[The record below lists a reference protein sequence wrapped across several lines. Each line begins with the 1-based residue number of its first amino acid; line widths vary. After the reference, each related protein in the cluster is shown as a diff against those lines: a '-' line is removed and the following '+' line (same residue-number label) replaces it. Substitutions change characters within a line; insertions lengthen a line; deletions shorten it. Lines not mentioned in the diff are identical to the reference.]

1 MYKTLLA
8 SMKHKGTP
16 GLFDDQ
22 LRLEDLAKLGN
33 PLFKLNQCI
42 DWAPFRQKL
51 EEWSRK
57 PGKSKAGRPPYDKLI
72 MFKTLIIQS
81 IYILSDDAVE
91 FQIKDRLTFQQ
102 FLGLKLCDRVPD
114 AKTIW
119 AFRETLKST
128 DNKSPDRVQELFEL
142 FYEKLKQKGLIL
154 NEGKM
159 VDASIVSAPR
169 PRNSKDEHDT
179 IKNGKTPKEWEDQV
193 NKLNQKDLDA
203 CFTKKHNKSYYGYK
217 DHIKADTVSK
227 LIDAY
232 VVSPADMH
240 DSQALNDLLTKKDK
254 GQEIYADS
262 AYTGETCEKNIVEAG
277 MINQVHE
284 KGCKNN
290 PLTDEQMKN
299 NKVKSKT
306 RARVEHIFGMMT
318 KRSQHSMRLFTKG
331 LERARV
337 KIGMM
342 NLSYILNRA
351 TYLSKAYGINLPI

>member
-1 MYKTLLA
+1 
-8 SMKHKGTP
+8 MKHKGTP

-33 PLFKLNQCI
+33 PLHKLNQSI
-42 DWAPFRQKL
+42 DWTPFQLKL
-51 EEWSRK
+51 DEWSSK
-57 PGKSKAGRPPYDKLI
+57 PGKSKAGRPPYDKLV

-81 IYILSDDAVE
+81 IYGLSDDAVE

-128 DNKSPDRVQELFEL
+128 DEKTPDRVSEIFDLFH
-142 FYEKLKQKGLIL
+142 EKLEQKGLIL

-159 VDASIVSAPR
+159 VDASIVTAPR
-169 PRNSKDEHDT
+169 PRNNKDEHET
-179 IKNGKTPKEWEDQV
+179 IKDGKTPQEWEEQE
-193 NKLNQKDLDA
+193 NKLSQKDLDA
-203 CFTKKHNKSYYGYK
+203 RFTKKHNKSYYGYK

-232 VVSPADMH
+232 CISPADMH
-240 DSQALNDLLTKKDK
+240 DSQALKDLLKKKDN
-254 GQEIYADS
+254 GQELYADS
-262 AYTGETCEKNIVEAG
+262 AYIGEACEKYILGAG

-284 KGCKNN
+284 KGFKNN
-290 PLTDEQMKN
+290 PLTEEQMKSN
-299 NKVKSKT
+299 QVKSKT
-306 RARVEHIFGMMT
+306 RVRVEHIFGMIT
-318 KRSQHSMRLFTKG
+318 KRSQHSMHIFTKG
-331 LERARV
+331 IERARV

-342 NLSYILNRA
+342 NLSYNLNRA
-351 TYLSKAYGINLPI
+351 AYLGRVYGINLTN